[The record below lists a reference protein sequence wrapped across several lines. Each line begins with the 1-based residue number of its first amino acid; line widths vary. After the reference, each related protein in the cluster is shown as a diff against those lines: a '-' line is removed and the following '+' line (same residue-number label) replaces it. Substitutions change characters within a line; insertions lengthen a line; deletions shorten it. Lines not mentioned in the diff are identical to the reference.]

1 MPWVVEL
8 NGVDPSDGVA
18 KTRVFSLGAGYAF
31 TDSTFAPSGLM
42 SWRSP
47 TQKIDVSKEGGV
59 TLSSD
64 AGQIVI
70 ANTPPDITSAGPWD
84 VLRTWAWHG
93 RRANLYYTA
102 DTWANRVL
110 IATGTLQQPVA
121 VLNVGGSSIASSFQF
136 PLRDPRA
143 PLSAPLQPTKY
154 LGNNTGGTGVE
165 GDADLKGK
173 PKPVLYG
180 VVSNIPGVLVCKEK
194 AVWQLADRAA
204 FVLCAR
210 EGGAAFTAGTARG
223 SLASLLSTTP
233 AAGTY
238 DTYAGSEGTF
248 VRLCNPTAQFPVTF
262 DAYEGATAADRTHA
276 QLWQRIRTQRCD
288 NVSGDITAASVTAT
302 DVLAPDE
309 VGFWFAEETTRLDVI
324 NEVLTSLSGY
334 EVLGFDSKW
343 SIAQLRSPSG
353 ATVLDF
359 LTLTP
364 TSTLKT
370 KSRPI
375 VGLTMVRPGFA
386 PDGCPPYR
394 VNVNWGKN
402 YTLMSR
408 SDFVGGIIV
417 QAPRLVD
424 KFAVEFRT
432 ETALNTAI
440 WNPATATGPYP
451 QAPQLTINTGYQPG
465 VDNLTCPQ
473 AAAEATRLLTLY
485 SAMPGQ
491 FQLEFI
497 PAATDRVLPG
507 DVVSVTYAQM
517 GLSGG
522 PLFRVLQAGWVL
534 DEKGPQAT
542 LVVGFQT

>member
-1 MPWVVEL
+1 MAWVVEL
-8 NGVDPSDGVA
+8 NGVDPSDGLA
-18 KTRVFSLGAGYAF
+18 KTKVFSLGAGYAF
-31 TDSTFAPSGLM
+31 TDSTFAPTGLV

-47 TQKIDVSKEGGV
+47 SQKVDVSKDGGV
-59 TLSSD
+59 TLTAD

-70 ANTPPDITSAGPWD
+70 SNLPADIGSAGPWD

-93 RRANLYYTA
+93 RRANLYYTP
-102 DTWANRVL
+102 DTWANRTL

-121 VLNVGGSSIASSFQF
+121 PLNANGSSVTSTLQF
-136 PLRDPRA
+136 PLRDPRS

-154 LGNNTGGTGVE
+154 LGNNAAGTGVE
-165 GDADLKGK
+165 GDSDLKNK

-194 AVWQLADRAA
+194 NVWQLADKSAG
-204 FVLCAR
+204 VLCAR

-223 SLASLLSTTP
+223 TLASLLSTTP
-233 AAGTY
+233 TAGTY

-248 VRLCNPTAQFPVTF
+248 VRLCGTPQYPVTF
-262 DAYEGATAADRTHA
+262 DAYEGATSADRTHA
-276 QLWQRIRTQRCD
+276 QIWKRIRTERCD
-288 NVSGDITAASVTAT
+288 NVAGDITAASVTAT
-302 DVLAPDE
+302 DALAANE
-309 VGFWFAEETTRLDVI
+309 VGFWKNDETTRLDLI

-343 SIAQLRSPSG
+343 SIAQLVAPSG
-353 ATVLDF
+353 TTVLDF

-375 VGLTMVRPGFA
+375 AGLTMVRPGFA
-386 PDGCPPYR
+386 PEGCPPYR

-402 YTLMSR
+402 YTVMSR
-408 SDFVGGIIV
+408 ADFVGGVAV
-417 QAPRLVD
+417 QAPRLID
-424 KFAVEFRT
+424 KFGLEWRT
-432 ETALNTAI
+432 EKADNTAI
-440 WNPATATGPYP
+440 WNPATSTGPYP
-451 QAPQLTINTGYQPG
+451 QAPQLTVDTGYQPG
-465 VDNLTCPQ
+465 ADNLTCPH
-473 AAAEATRLLTLY
+473 AATEATRLIALY

-491 FQLEFI
+491 FQLDFI
-497 PAATDRVLPG
+497 PAVTDRILPG
-507 DVVSVTYAQM
+507 DVVSVTYGQM

-542 LVVGFQT
+542 LVVGFQV